1 MVIDSIS
8 KLEELKIVQFET
20 ISSVMDV
27 IGLFMTTA
35 GLTQKTFLL
44 VKTGDFY

>member
-1 MVIDSIS
+1 
-8 KLEELKIVQFET
+8 
-20 ISSVMDV
+20 MDV

-44 VKTGDFY
+44 VKTGDFYWLVTSA